1 MTCTVS
7 IKKNFFYSS
16 ILTISGYLFPLLT
29 FPYVTRVLGV
39 ANLGICNFVD
49 SIVQYFILFSMM
61 GIGTT
66 AIREIAKSK
75 GNKRLLS
82 LAFSSLLSLNM
93 ITTTIAIFIL
103 LSCTFVIPDM
113 ERHKELFFI
122 GVAKILFNS
131 LLVEWFYKGLEDFK
145 YITARSLIVR
155 SLYVLSV
162 FLLVKSPD
170 DYVIYFALNVI
181 MVVVN
186 ATINIVHSRQFVMF
200 SLSGVCM
207 KPYLSSFITLGVY
220 SLLTSMY
227 TSFNVAYLGFT
238 CGEIEVGYYSVAS
251 KLFSII
257 LALFTAFTG
266 VMLPRMSSLIAEG
279 NMELFRT
286 LTNKSVEA
294 LLAFVLPLIII
305 AMSYAPTIVNIIA
318 GSGYAGSV
326 LPIKIMMP
334 LMFVIGYEQII
345 VIQVLMP
352 LKKDKAILLN
362 SFIGATIALL
372 ANIALVSTYKSVG
385 SAIVWIASESTVM
398 ISAQYFV
405 RKYIG
410 LHFPF
415 TQIVKRLFFAI
426 PAFIICTY
434 TYQDSPVRLFLTAL
448 FVYTLYFLYEYYIVK
463 SSIIQEYSKVL
474 IKLLKKK

>member
-1 MTCTVS
+1 MAYTVS

-39 ANLGICNFVD
+39 TNIGICNFVD
-49 SIVQYFILFSMM
+49 SIIQYFILFSMM

-75 GNKRLLS
+75 EDKRKLS
-82 LAFSSLLSLNM
+82 LTFSSLLSLNM
-93 ITTTIAIFIL
+93 ITTFIAIFIL
-103 LSCTFVIPDM
+103 LVCTFVIPNM

-122 GVAKILFNS
+122 GTAKILFNS
-131 LLVEWFYKGLEDFK
+131 LLIEWFYKGLEDFK
-145 YITARSLIVR
+145 YITARSLIIR

-170 DYVIYFALNVI
+170 DYLIYFALNVV
-181 MVVVN
+181 MVIIN
-186 ATINIVHSRQFVMF
+186 AIINLVHSRCFVKY
-200 SLSGVCM
+200 SINGVRI
-207 KPYLSSFITLGVY
+207 KPYLASFITLGIY

-266 VMLPRMSSLIAEG
+266 VMLPRMSSLIAKG
-279 NMELFRT
+279 NVEQFKI

-305 AMSYAPTIVNIIA
+305 TMSYAPTIVRIIA
-318 GSGYAGSV
+318 GNGYEESV
-326 LPIKIMMP
+326 LPMKIMMP

-345 VIQVLMP
+345 IIQVLMP
-352 LKKDKAILLN
+352 LKKDKAILQN

-385 SAIVWIASESTVM
+385 SAIVWITSECAVM
-398 ISAQYFV
+398 VSAQYFV
-405 RKYIG
+405 KKYVG
-410 LHFPF
+410 LQFPF
-415 TQIVKRLFFAI
+415 GQISKRLFFAI
-426 PAFIICTY
+426 PAFAICIY
-434 TYQDSPVRLFLTAL
+434 SYQDSLVRLFLTSL
-448 FVYTLYFLYEYYIVK
+448 LVYTVYILYEYYIVK
-463 SSIIQEYSKVL
+463 STIIQEFSNVL
-474 IKLLKKK
+474 MKLLKKK